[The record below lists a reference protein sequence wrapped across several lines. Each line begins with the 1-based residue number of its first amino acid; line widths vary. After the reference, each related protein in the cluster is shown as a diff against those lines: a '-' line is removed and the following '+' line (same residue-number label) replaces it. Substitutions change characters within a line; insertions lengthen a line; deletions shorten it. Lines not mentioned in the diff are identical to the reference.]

1 MSEAFGFERGVDR
14 GIRDAPIFFG
24 IFTFLIV
31 VGALAVLVP
40 GVPLVSMILLS
51 QDVNGLILPAIL
63 VYMLILVNDRR
74 LMGRFV
80 NNWGANAIAGITVA
94 GLIVLSLLLLTA
106 SIPGSPLA
114 G

>member
-1 MSEAFGFERGVDR
+1 VAEAFGFERGVDR
-14 GIRDAPIFFG
+14 AIGEAPAFFG
-24 IFTFLIV
+24 IFTFLLV

-74 LMGRFV
+74 LMGRFT
-80 NNWGANAIAGITVA
+80 NGRIANAIAGVTVV
-94 GLIVLSLLLLTA
+94 GLILLTA
-106 SIPGSPLA
+106 LLLSSTVPGSPLA

>member
-1 MSEAFGFERGVDR
+1 
-14 GIRDAPIFFG
+14 
-24 IFTFLIV
+24 
-31 VGALAVLVP
+31 
-40 GVPLVSMILLS
+40 
-51 QDVNGLILPAIL
+51 
-63 VYMLILVNDRR
+63 MLILVNDRR